1 MLGGLYFLF
10 RHWRPIMIFFCAI
23 PGIVVLFLFIF
34 YVEDTPKFLVTRKGI
49 EKTVKSLNRIA
60 KINLNKN
67 GVIS

>member
-1 MLGGLYFLF
+1 
-10 RHWRPIMIFFCAI
+10 MIFFCAI

-34 YVEDTPKFLVTRKGI
+34 YVEETPKFLVTRKGI